1 MQHTSETHEI
11 YGCNMC
17 SSTCCHQWTLVD
29 TDLDAGTELEVA
41 HNRQANGS
49 RPWWEAR
56 SVRHKAWAGG
66 EARRGSAA
74 RGAGQAGRPV

>member
-1 MQHTSETHEI
+1 M
-11 YGCNMC
+11 
-17 SSTCCHQWTLVD
+17 LVD

-49 RPWWEAR
+49 WPWWEAR
-56 SVRHKAWAGG
+56 SVRHKAWVGARGARHG
-66 EARRGSAA
+66 ERLRPEV